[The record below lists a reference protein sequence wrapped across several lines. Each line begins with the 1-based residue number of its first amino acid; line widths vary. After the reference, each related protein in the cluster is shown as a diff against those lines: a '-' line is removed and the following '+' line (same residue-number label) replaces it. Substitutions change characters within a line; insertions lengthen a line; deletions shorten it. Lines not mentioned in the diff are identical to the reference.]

1 MATKHIADGALRCR
15 ERKGFYTGKKRR
27 APEDA
32 AERRQPPAVWLS
44 SQTEPRRS
52 PSLVWK
58 RLSIPPQASSHH
70 TSCRSQASV
79 GVIGLNGLFSE
90 LHRFGRDMEIKVSL
104 FNLPGTSNGHPH
116 ADSNALLAHDVSK
129 RFCWVAALA
138 FPAPRV
144 RPARAACRPAGR
156 SRQAPVRSRRPR
168 FGSLLYSSGPA
179 AGTVGSFRSDAA
191 P

>member
-1 MATKHIADGALRCR
+1 MATKHIADGALRCQ

-32 AERRQPPAVWLS
+32 AGRRQPPAAWLS
-44 SQTEPRRS
+44 SQTKPRRS
-52 PSLVWK
+52 PGLVWK

-90 LHRFGRDMEIKVSL
+90 LHRFGRDMEIKVGL
-104 FNLPGTSNGHPH
+104 FNLPGNSNGHPH
-116 ADSNALLAHDVSK
+116 ADSDALLAHDVS
-129 RFCWVAALA
+129 RSFCWVAAPA
-138 FPAPRV
+138 FPVPRV
-144 RPARAACRPAGR
+144 RPGRTACRPAGR
-156 SRQAPVRSRRPR
+156 SPQGLVRSRRLR
-168 FGSLLYSSGPA
+168 SGSLLCSSGPA
-179 AGTVGSFRSDAA
+179 AGTVGSFQSSAA